1 MTFYSLVGHSMQQI
15 GGECPNGWIE
25 MECERPSANHVATE
39 AGVWVIPVPTKS
51 EKLKT
56 ATQEYNAGID
66 VLKSQTIAALML
78 GGELETDKLVSIRAE
93 LETMKSK
100 YLTKIDAIKAEE
112 I

>member
-1 MTFYSLVGHSMQQI
+1 MSFYSLVGHSIQQI
-15 GGECPNGWIE
+15 GGKCPDGWVE
-25 MECERPSANHVATE
+25 MECERPSAAHVATDS
-39 AGVWVIPVPTKS
+39 GKWVIPVPNKS

-56 ATQEYNAGID
+56 ATQEYNAGVE

-78 GGELETDKLVSIRAE
+78 GGESETAKRVSIRAE

-100 YLTKIDAIKAEE
+100 YLTKMAAIKAGE

>member
-1 MTFYSLVGHSMQQI
+1 MTFYSLAGCSIQQI
-15 GGECPNGWIE
+15 GGKCPDGWVE
-25 MECERPSANHVATE
+25 MECGRPSADCVATDS
-39 AGVWVIPVPTKS
+39 GKWVLPVSTKS

-56 ATQEYNAGID
+56 AMQEYNTGVD

-78 GGELETDKLVSIRAE
+78 GGESEATKLASIRAE

-100 YLTKIDAIKAEE
+100 YSTKIAAIKAED

>member
-1 MTFYSLVGHSMQQI
+1 MMVYSLAGHSIQQI
-15 GGECPNGWIE
+15 SGKCPDGWVE
-25 MECERPSANHVATE
+25 MECERPSADHVATE
-39 AGVWVIPVPTKS
+39 AGKWVIPVPTKS

-56 ATQEYNAGID
+56 ATQEYNAGVE

-78 GGELETDKLVSIRAE
+78 GGESETAKLVSIRAE

>member
-1 MTFYSLVGHSMQQI
+1 MKVYSLAGHSIQQI
-15 GGECPNGWIE
+15 NGGCPDGWIE

-39 AGVWVIPVPTKS
+39 AGVWIIHVPTKS

-56 ATQEYNAGID
+56 ATQEYNAGIE

-78 GGELETDKLVSIRAE
+78 GGESETAKLASIRAE
-93 LETMKSK
+93 LETMKSQ
-100 YLTKIDAIKAEE
+100 YLTKMAAIKAGE

>member
-1 MTFYSLVGHSMQQI
+1 MTFYSLAGHSIQQI
-15 GGECPNGWIE
+15 DGECPDGWVE
-25 MECERPSANHVATE
+25 MECERPSVDHVATE
-39 AGVWVIPVPTKS
+39 AGKWVIPVPTKS

-56 ATQEYNAGID
+56 ATQEYNAGIE

-78 GGELETDKLVSIRAE
+78 GGESEAAKLESIRAE
-93 LETMKSK
+93 LETMKSQ

>member
-1 MTFYSLVGHSMQQI
+1 MTYSLAGHSIQQI
-15 GGECPNGWIE
+15 GGKCPDGWVE
-25 MECERPSANHVATE
+25 MECERPSTAHVSTDS
-39 AGVWVIPVPTKS
+39 GKWVLPVPTKS

-56 ATQEYNAGID
+56 ATQEYNTGVE

-78 GGELETDKLVSIRAE
+78 GGESEATKLASIRAE

-100 YLTKIDAIKAEE
+100 YLTKMAAIKAEE

>member
-1 MTFYSLVGHSMQQI
+1 MTFYSLVGYSIQQI
-15 GGECPNGWIE
+15 GGECPDGWIE
-25 MECERPSANHVATE
+25 MECERPSADHVATE
-39 AGVWVIPVPTKS
+39 AGGWVVPVPTKS

-56 ATQEYNAGID
+56 ATQEYNAGIE

-78 GGELETDKLVSIRAE
+78 GGESEAAKLVSIRAE

-100 YLTKIDAIKAEE
+100 YLTKMAAIKAGE

>member
-1 MTFYSLVGHSMQQI
+1 MKVYSLAGHSIQQI
-15 GGECPNGWIE
+15 GGECPDGWIE
-25 MECERPSANHVATE
+25 MECERPSPDHVATE
-39 AGVWVIPVPTKS
+39 AGVWIIPVPTKS

-56 ATQEYNAGID
+56 ATQEYNAGIE

-78 GGELETDKLVSIRAE
+78 GGESEAAKLESIRAD

-100 YLTKIDAIKAEE
+100 YLTKMAAIKAEE